1 MGAAA
6 SAARSIRPEWM
17 SIFNTMQ
24 FTKAEVNA
32 FYAVFRSV
40 DVDDSGTID
49 VTELLEFLHIERSL
63 FSQRIFAAFDKDGTG
78 KIDFFEF
85 VVSLWKFCALGKESV
100 GTLPLS
106 SFLKYVRSLSSI
118 SFLSVAVFAFDLYDT
133 DCDGVLTE
141 MEMKVMFHD
150 LYWYGSEAV
159 EDAASKA

>member
-1 MGAAA
+1 
-6 SAARSIRPEWM
+6 M
-17 SIFNTMQ
+17 SIFSTMQ

-40 DVDDSGTID
+40 DVDDSGTIE
-49 VTELLEFLHIERSL
+49 VSELLEFLHIERSL
-63 FSQRIFAAFDKDGTG
+63 FAQRIFAAFDKDGTG

-100 GTLPLS
+100 GNIFCS
-106 SFLKYVRSLSSI
+106 SFRESASSYSTFDFV
-118 SFLSVAVFAFDLYDT
+118 SFTAVFAFDLYDT

-159 EDAASKA
+159 EDAASRA